1 MNPDLYLIGLSVTV
15 AVIGATLAFSFG
27 DAVVKSLMRRRFNRW
42 LSRQEFDVA
51 VPVIPS
57 LGGPEMMV
65 VKNGRCWC
73 VWFTDHPTKN
83 SFQQSQ
89 SFAISIF
96 AASLL
101 QHSVTFR
108 RISFNGNSLHSGT
121 NERD

>member
-73 VWFTDHPTKN
+73 VWFTDHPTKKQF
-83 SFQQSQ
+83 ST
-89 SFAISIF
+89 ISKLRDKHF
-96 AASLL
+96 RCVASSTLSYI
-101 QHSVTFR
+101 QKDF
-108 RISFNGNSLHSGT
+108 IQWQ
-121 NERD
+121 